1 MPQDK
6 DEADR
11 RKKKAER
18 NKERREARQAEGV
31 RAVAKYIRITP
42 RKLRLVADLIR
53 GKSAQEAWSILE
65 FTPKRAAG
73 PLKKVLESAIA
84 NAKHNNDMV
93 AESLKVAT
101 VLIDEGPVMKRFTPR
116 ARGRAS
122 AIKKRTS
129 HITVVVASKGE
140 A

>member
-1 MPQDK
+1 MSEEK
-6 DEADR
+6 ATV

-18 NKERREARQAEGV
+18 NKARREARQAEGV
-31 RAVAKYIRITP
+31 RAIAKYVRMTP

-84 NAKHNNDMV
+84 NAKHNNEL
-93 AESLKVAT
+93 APESLNVSR
-101 VLIDEGPVMKRFTPR
+101 VLIDEGPTMKRYTPR
-116 ARGRAS
+116 ARGRAG

-129 HITVVVASKGE
+129 HITVVVAPKGE

>member
-18 NKERREARQAEGV
+18 NKERRVARQAEGV
-31 RAVAKYIRITP
+31 RAVAKYVRVTP

-53 GKSAQEAWSILE
+53 GKTAQEAWSILE

-73 PLKKVLESAIA
+73 PLKKGLESAFPFPP
-84 NAKHNNDMV
+84 
-93 AESLKVAT
+93 E
-101 VLIDEGPVMKRFTPR
+101 
-116 ARGRAS
+116 
-122 AIKKRTS
+122 
-129 HITVVVASKGE
+129 
-140 A
+140 

>member
-1 MPQDK
+1 MSEEK
-6 DEADR
+6 TAV

-18 NKERREARQAEGV
+18 NKARREARQAEGV
-31 RAVAKYIRITP
+31 RAIAKYVRMTP

-84 NAKHNNDMV
+84 NAKHNNEFAPETLSV
-93 AESLKVAT
+93 SR
-101 VLIDEGPVMKRFTPR
+101 VLIDEGPTMKRFTPR
-116 ARGRAS
+116 ARGRAG

-129 HITVVVASKGE
+129 HITVVVAPKEE

>member
-11 RKKKAER
+11 RTKKAER
-18 NKERREARQAEGV
+18 NKIRREARQAEGV
-31 RAVAKYIRITP
+31 RAVAKYVRITP

-53 GKSAQEAWSILE
+53 GKTAQQAWSILE

-84 NAKHNNDMV
+84 NAKHNNSMD
-93 AESLKVAT
+93 AESLNVSR

-122 AIKKRTS
+122 GIIKRTS
-129 HITVVVASKGE
+129 HITVVVAPKGE

>member
-1 MPQDK
+1 MSQVK

-18 NKERREARQAEGV
+18 NKDRREARQAEGV
-31 RAVAKYIRITP
+31 RAIAKYVRVTP

-84 NAKHNNDMV
+84 NAKHNNDMA
-93 AESLKVAT
+93 AESLSVAR
-101 VLIDEGPVMKRFTPR
+101 VMIDEGPVMKRFMPR
-116 ARGRAS
+116 ARGRAA

>member
-1 MPQDK
+1 MAQDK

-18 NKERREARQAEGV
+18 NKIRREARQAEGV
-31 RAVAKYIRITP
+31 RAVAKYVRITP

-84 NAKHNNDMV
+84 NAKHNNNMV
-93 AESLKVAT
+93 AETLAVST

-122 AIKKRTS
+122 GIKKRTS
-129 HITVVVASKGE
+129 HITVVVSSKEE